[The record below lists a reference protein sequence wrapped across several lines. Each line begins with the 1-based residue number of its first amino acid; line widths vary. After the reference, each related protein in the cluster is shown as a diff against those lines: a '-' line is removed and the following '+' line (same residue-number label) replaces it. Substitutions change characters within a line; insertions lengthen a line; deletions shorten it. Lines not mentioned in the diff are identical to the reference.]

1 MRQCFLASCEGKKH
15 LLVQLKIL
23 SGNQIQQ
30 HFKVRKKLQL
40 VSEVDHSPTATSS
53 ISLQK
58 VFTWKWINL
67 NPNSLK
73 ITWWT
78 LGIHSK
84 KQQQHYFWERKL
96 TKNLIKRATLYFWT
110 KFCSLYPM
118 AATQSTEQWT
128 LGSLCAIFLKHIY

>member
-23 SGNQIQQ
+23 GGNQIQQ

-40 VSEVDHSPTATSS
+40 VSEVDHSPTGTSS

-58 VFTWKWINL
+58 AFNWKWINL

-73 ITWWT
+73 IAWWT

-84 KQQQHYFWERKL
+84 TQHFQERKL
-96 TKNLIKRATLYFWT
+96 TKNLIKRTALYFWT

-128 LGSLCAIFLKHIY
+128 PGSLCAIFLKHIY